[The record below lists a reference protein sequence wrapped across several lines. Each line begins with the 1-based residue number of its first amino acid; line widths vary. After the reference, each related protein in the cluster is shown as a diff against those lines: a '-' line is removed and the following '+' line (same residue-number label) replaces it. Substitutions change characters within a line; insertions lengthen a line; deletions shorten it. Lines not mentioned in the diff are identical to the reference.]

1 MAMAEPWATIMATPD
16 PQVFAPSQRDIDR
29 LSLVQWLS
37 PSFPTGGFAY
47 SHGLETAIAGGLRE
61 PAAIGDWVGDVV
73 TRGGGWTDAVL
84 LSLALKDEDIAELA
98 LIARALAGSMERLT
112 ETMDQGRA
120 FGATIA
126 AMTGHD
132 VPALPLP
139 LAVALAARGLDLPIH
154 DITAHYL
161 HAFAAN
167 LIQGATR
174 FVPLGQSQG
183 QRLLAS
189 LHPTIAETARR
200 AVFAS
205 ADDLGSAC
213 FGAELSAMEHETLDI
228 RIFRT

>member
-1 MAMAEPWATIMATPD
+1 MAAPWATIMATPD

-37 PSFPTGGFAY
+37 PSFPTGGFAF
-47 SHGLETAIAGGLRE
+47 SHGLETVIAGGLRE
-61 PAAIGDWVGDVV
+61 ATEIGDWVGDVV

-84 LSLALKDEDIAELA
+84 LSLALKDEDITELA
-98 LIARALAGSMERLT
+98 LIARALAGSAERLT

-120 FGATIA
+120 FAATIS
-126 AMTGHD
+126 AMTGREL
-132 VPALPLP
+132 PALPLP
-139 LAVALAARGLDLPIH
+139 LAVGLAARGLDLPIH

-183 QRLLAS
+183 QRLLAG

-213 FGAELSAMEHETLDI
+213 FGAELAAMEHETLDI